1 LQAFA
6 GCRSRKRRRV
16 VARVIL
22 IAPPSEFAPDFERV
36 CKVPVLG
43 RPYLVLIRIVV
54 KLLRETAIEEVRL
67 APNERNA

>member
-22 IAPPSEFAPDFERV
+22 IAPPAEIAPDFERV
-36 CKVPVLG
+36 CQFPVPA
-43 RPYLVLIRIVV
+43 RPDQVLIRIVV

-67 APNERNA
+67 APR